1 MRRVNS
7 LEYKRNSARRDL
19 SKHKNHDSDIRL
31 NYTEEIT
38 ESKTELEDS
47 WEKFLSFC
55 FPNALSCS
63 PCMVARHTLIITLT
77 GIAPLPCSPN
87 YRLLLQIGFL
97 FFNVPFNAV
106 SPNPVH
112 R

>member
-1 MRRVNS
+1 MEFRLQRFVKT
-7 LEYKRNSARRDL
+7 LTQKKAA
-19 SKHKNHDSDIRL
+19 KSD
-31 NYTEEIT
+31 YAEGIT
-38 ESKTELEDS
+38 ESKRELQGLMGEIS
-47 WEKFLSFC
+47 PFL

-63 PCMVARHTLIITLT
+63 QCMVARHTLIILLT
-77 GIAPLPCSPN
+77 GIAWLPLSLN
-87 YRLLLQIGFL
+87 YCLSLQIGFL